1 MRAMPTSFVPL
12 LALAPSIPGV
22 PAVGGFGTIAA
33 AATIPVAGAIYV
45 LLFWGKR
52 SAGEC
57 SWREDEQIG
66 LKVIVGTLIMMGTAL
81 LAGGFQGL
89 LHLLLTFKNFGPTL
103 KVVLPDLLVGAAV
116 LGGSIMFAVPKTNH
130 AQQPKALRL
139 TAGAIALV
147 GAVATVMG
155 FDTLLKTIF
164 LWPSWSDVVD
174 SLTSLITSVAVFGGA
189 GYMYAKMI
197 GVEVPD
203 IPMPQQPTQAQAQ
216 QYQQPAQQQYQAAP
230 QQAAPQQAYQQPAQQ
245 QYQQPPQ
252 QQAYPS
258 APPQGGGYPP
268 PQGGGYPPQQ
278 GGSAP
283 PRPGAPPA
291 PGGGGY
297 PPPGYGGQ

>member
-22 PAVGGFGTIAA
+22 PSVGFGTIAA
-33 AATIPVAGAIYV
+33 AATLPIAGAIYI

-66 LKVIVGTLIMMGTAL
+66 LKVIVGTMIMMGTAL
-81 LAGGFQGL
+81 LAGGLQGL
-89 LHLLLTFKNFGPTL
+89 LHLLLTFKNFVPTI

-116 LGGSIMFAVPKTNH
+116 LGGSIMFLVPKTNH
-130 AQQPKALRL
+130 SQQPKALRL

-147 GAVATVMG
+147 GAVSTVMG
-155 FDTLLKTIF
+155 LDGLLKTIF

-174 SLTSLITSVAVFGGA
+174 SLTSLITSVAVFGGS

-197 GVEVPD
+197 GVAVPE
-203 IPMPQQPTQAQAQ
+203 IPMPQQAQ
-216 QYQQPAQQQYQAAP
+216 QYQQPAAQQYQQPAAQ
-230 QQAAPQQAYQQPAQQ
+230 QQAYQQPAQQQQYQQPAQQ

-252 QQAYPS
+252 GGGY
-258 APPQGGGYPP
+258 PPQGGGYPP
-268 PQGGGYPPQQ
+268 PQG

>member
-1 MRAMPTSFVPL
+1 MPTSFVPL
-12 LALAPSIPGV
+12 VALAPSIPGV
-22 PAVGGFGTIAA
+22 PAIGGFGTIAA

-52 SAGEC
+52 STGEC

-66 LKVIVGTLIMMGTAL
+66 LKVIVGTMIMMGTAL
-81 LAGGFQGL
+81 LAGGLQGL
-89 LHLLLTFKNFGPTL
+89 LHLLLTFKNFGATL

-116 LGGSIMFAVPKTNH
+116 LGGSIMFLVPKTNH
-130 AQQPKALRL
+130 AAQPKALRL

-147 GAVATVMG
+147 GAVSTVIG
-155 FDTLLKTIF
+155 LDTLLKTIF

-174 SLTSLITSVAVFGGA
+174 SLTSLITSVGVFGGA

-203 IPMPQQPTQAQAQ
+203 IPMPQSQAQAQ
-216 QYQQPAQQQYQAAP
+216 YQQPAAQQQYQAAP
-230 QQAAPQQAYQQPAQQ
+230 QQAAPQQQAYQQPAAQQ

-252 QQAYPS
+252 QAY
-258 APPQGGGYPP
+258 PPQGGGYPP
-268 PQGGGYPPQQ
+268 PQGGGYPPPQG

-283 PRPGAPPA
+283 PRPGGPPA

>member
-22 PAVGGFGTIAA
+22 PSVGFGTIAA
-33 AATIPVAGAIYV
+33 AATLPIAGAIYI

-66 LKVIVGTLIMMGTAL
+66 LKVIVGTMIMMGTAL
-81 LAGGFQGL
+81 LAGGLQGL
-89 LHLLLTFKNFGPTL
+89 LHLLLTFKNFVPTI

-116 LGGSIMFAVPKTNH
+116 LGGAIMFLVPKTNH
-130 AQQPKALRL
+130 SQQPKALRL

-147 GAVATVMG
+147 GAVSTVMG
-155 FDTLLKTIF
+155 LDDLLKTIF

-174 SLTSLITSVAVFGGA
+174 SLTSLITSVAVFGGS

-197 GVEVPD
+197 GVAVPE
-203 IPMPQQPTQAQAQ
+203 IPMPQQAQ
-216 QYQQPAQQQYQAAP
+216 QYQQPAAQQYQQPAAQ
-230 QQAAPQQAYQQPAQQ
+230 QQAYQQPAQQQQYQQPAQQ

-252 QQAYPS
+252 GGGY
-258 APPQGGGYPP
+258 PPQGGGYPP
-268 PQGGGYPPQQ
+268 PQG

>member
-1 MRAMPTSFVPL
+1 MPTSFVPL

-22 PAVGGFGTIAA
+22 PAIGGFGTIAA
-33 AATIPVAGAIYV
+33 AATLPIAGAIYI

-66 LKVIVGTLIMMGTAL
+66 LKVIVGTMIMMGTAL

-116 LGGSIMFAVPKTNH
+116 LGGSIMFLVPKTNH

-139 TAGAIALV
+139 TAGAIALI
-147 GAVATVMG
+147 GAVVTVMG
-155 FDTLLKTIF
+155 FDSLLKTIF

-203 IPMPQQPTQAQAQ
+203 IPMPQQQAQAQQ

-230 QQAAPQQAYQQPAQQ
+230 QQAAPQQAAPQQAYQQPAQQQ

-252 QQAYPS
+252 QAYPPQ
-258 APPQGGGYPP
+258 AGGYPPPQGGGYPP
-268 PQGGGYPPQQ
+268 PQGG
-278 GGSAP
+278 SAP
-283 PRPGAPPA
+283 PRPGGPPA

>member
-1 MRAMPTSFVPL
+1 MPTPFLPL
-12 LALAPSIPGV
+12 VALAPSIPGV
-22 PAVGGFGTIAA
+22 PAIGGFGTIAA
-33 AATIPVAGAIYV
+33 AATIPVAGAIYI

-66 LKVIVGTLIMMGTAL
+66 LKVIVGTMIMMGTAL
-81 LAGGFQGL
+81 LAGGLQGL

-130 AQQPKALRL
+130 SQQPKALRL
-139 TAGAIALV
+139 TAGAIALI

-155 FDTLLKTIF
+155 LDSLLKTIF

-189 GYMYAKMI
+189 GYMYARMI
-197 GVEVPD
+197 GVQLPD
-203 IPMPQQPTQAQAQ
+203 IPMPQQQSQSQAQAAQQYQQAAAQQQYQQPAAQQPAQ
-216 QYQQPAQQQYQAAP
+216 QYQQPAQ
-230 QQAAPQQAYQQPAQQ
+230 QQ

-252 QQAYPS
+252 QQAYPPQS
-258 APPQGGGYPP
+258 GGYPPQGGGYPP
-268 PQGGGYPPQQ
+268 PQG

>member
-22 PAVGGFGTIAA
+22 PSVGFGTIAA
-33 AATIPVAGAIYV
+33 AATLPVAGAIYI

-66 LKVIVGTLIMMGTAL
+66 LKVIVGTMIMMGTAL
-81 LAGGFQGL
+81 LAGGLQGL
-89 LHLLLTFKNFGPTL
+89 LHLLLTFKNFVPTI

-116 LGGSIMFAVPKTNH
+116 LGGAIMFLVPKTNH
-130 AQQPKALRL
+130 SQQPKALRL

-147 GAVATVMG
+147 GAVSTVMG
-155 FDTLLKTIF
+155 LDDLLKTIF

-174 SLTSLITSVAVFGGA
+174 SLTSLITSVAVFGGS

-197 GVEVPD
+197 GVAVPE
-203 IPMPQQPTQAQAQ
+203 IPMPQQAQQ
-216 QYQQPAQQQYQAAP
+216 QYQQPAAQQYQ
-230 QQAAPQQAYQQPAQQ
+230 QQAAQQQAYQQPAQQ
-245 QYQQPPQ
+245 QQYQQPAQPQ
-252 QQAYPS
+252 YQQPAQGGGY
-258 APPQGGGYPP
+258 PPQGGGYPP
-268 PQGGGYPPQQ
+268 PQG

>member
-1 MRAMPTSFVPL
+1 MPTSFVPL
-12 LALAPSIPGV
+12 VALAPSIPGV
-22 PAVGGFGTIAA
+22 PPIGGFGTVAA
-33 AATIPVAGAIYV
+33 AAALPIAGAIYV

-81 LAGGFQGL
+81 LAGGLQGL
-89 LHLLLTFKNFGPTL
+89 LHLLLTFKNFVPTL

-116 LGGSIMFAVPKTNH
+116 LGGTIMFAVPKTNH
-130 AQQPKALRL
+130 TQQPKALRL
-139 TAGAIALV
+139 TAGAIVLV
-147 GAVATVMG
+147 GAIATVMG
-155 FDTLLKTIF
+155 LDSLLKTIF

-174 SLTSLITSVAVFGGA
+174 SLTSLLTAVIVFGGS

-203 IPMPQQPTQAQAQ
+203 IPMPQQQQ
-216 QYQQPAQQQYQAAP
+216 QYQQPAQQQYQQQAAP

-245 QYQQPPQ
+245 QQYQQPPQ
-252 QQAYPS
+252 QSY
-258 APPQGGGYPP
+258 PPQGGGYPP
-268 PQGGGYPPQQ
+268 PQGGGYPPPGGG

-283 PRPGAPPA
+283 PR

>member
-12 LALAPSIPGV
+12 VALAPSIPGV
-22 PAVGGFGTIAA
+22 PSVGFGTIAA
-33 AATIPVAGAIYV
+33 AAAIPVAGAIYV

-57 SWREDEQIG
+57 TWREDEQIG
-66 LKVIVGTLIMMGTAL
+66 LKVIVGTMIMMGTAL

-116 LGGSIMFAVPKTNH
+116 LGGSIMFLVPKTNH
-130 AQQPKALRL
+130 AQEPKALRL
-139 TAGAIALV
+139 TAGAIALI

-155 FDTLLKTIF
+155 LDSLLKTIF

-174 SLTSLITSVAVFGGA
+174 SLTSLITSVAVFGGS

-197 GVEVPD
+197 GVQVPD
-203 IPMPQQPTQAQAQ
+203 IPMPQQPSPSQAQQQ
-216 QYQQPAQQQYQAAP
+216 QYQQPAQQQ
-230 QQAAPQQAYQQPAQQ
+230 AYQQPAAQQ
-245 QYQQPPQ
+245 QYQQPAPQ
-252 QQAYPS
+252 QQYQQPAQQAY
-258 APPQGGGYPP
+258 PPQGGGYPP
-268 PQGGGYPPQQ
+268 PQGGGYPPPQ

-283 PRPGAPPA
+283 PRPGGPPA

>member
-12 LALAPSIPGV
+12 VALAPSIPGV
-22 PAVGGFGTIAA
+22 PAVGFGTIAA
-33 AATIPVAGAIYV
+33 AATLPIAGAIYI

-66 LKVIVGTLIMMGTAL
+66 LKVIVGTMIMMGTAL
-81 LAGGFQGL
+81 LAGGLQGL
-89 LHLLLTFKNFGPTL
+89 LHLLLTFKNFVPTI

-116 LGGSIMFAVPKTNH
+116 LGGSIMFLVPKTNH
-130 AQQPKALRL
+130 SQQPKALRL
-139 TAGAIALV
+139 TAGAIALI
-147 GAVATVMG
+147 GAVTSVMG
-155 FDTLLKTIF
+155 LDGLLKTIF

-174 SLTSLITSVAVFGGA
+174 ALTSLITSVAVFGGS
-189 GYMYAKMI
+189 GYMYAKMS
-197 GVEVPD
+197 GVQVPE
-203 IPMPQQPTQAQAQ
+203 IPMPQQAAQQQ
-216 QYQQPAQQQYQAAP
+216 QYQQPAQQQYQ
-230 QQAAPQQAYQQPAQQ
+230 QQAAQQQAYQQPAQQQQYQQPAQQ

-252 QQAYPS
+252 A
-258 APPQGGGYPP
+258 GGYPP
-268 PQGGGYPPQQ
+268 PQGGGYPPPQG

>member
-1 MRAMPTSFVPL
+1 MPTSFVPL

-22 PAVGGFGTIAA
+22 PSVGFGTIAA
-33 AATIPVAGAIYV
+33 AATLPVAGAIYI

-66 LKVIVGTLIMMGTAL
+66 LKVIVGTMIMMGTAL
-81 LAGGFQGL
+81 LAGGLQGL
-89 LHLLLTFKNFGPTL
+89 LHLLLTFKNFVPTI

-116 LGGSIMFAVPKTNH
+116 LGGAIMFLVPKTNH
-130 AQQPKALRL
+130 SQQPKALRL

-147 GAVATVMG
+147 GAVSTVMG
-155 FDTLLKTIF
+155 LDDLLKTIF

-174 SLTSLITSVAVFGGA
+174 SLTSLITSVAVFGGS

-197 GVEVPD
+197 GVAVPE
-203 IPMPQQPTQAQAQ
+203 IPMPQQAQQ
-216 QYQQPAQQQYQAAP
+216 QYQQPAAQQYQ
-230 QQAAPQQAYQQPAQQ
+230 QQAAQQQAYQQPAQQ
-245 QYQQPPQ
+245 QQYQQPAQPQ
-252 QQAYPS
+252 YQQPAQGGGY
-258 APPQGGGYPP
+258 PPQGGGYPP
-268 PQGGGYPPQQ
+268 PQG

>member
-1 MRAMPTSFVPL
+1 
-12 LALAPSIPGV
+12 
-22 PAVGGFGTIAA
+22 
-33 AATIPVAGAIYV
+33 
-45 LLFWGKR
+45 
-52 SAGEC
+52 
-57 SWREDEQIG
+57 
-66 LKVIVGTLIMMGTAL
+66 MGTAL
-81 LAGGFQGL
+81 LAGGLQGL

-116 LGGSIMFAVPKTNH
+116 LGGAIMFLVPKTNH
-130 AQQPKALRL
+130 SQQPKALRL

-147 GAVATVMG
+147 GAVSTVMG
-155 FDTLLKTIF
+155 LDDLLKTIF

-174 SLTSLITSVAVFGGA
+174 SLTSLITSVAVFGGS

-197 GVEVPD
+197 GVAVPE
-203 IPMPQQPTQAQAQ
+203 IPMPQQAQ
-216 QYQQPAQQQYQAAP
+216 QQYQQPAAQQYQQQAAQQQAYQQPAQQQQ
-230 QQAAPQQAYQQPAQQ
+230 YQQPAQQ

-252 QQAYPS
+252 AAGY
-258 APPQGGGYPP
+258 PPQGGGYPP
-268 PQGGGYPPQQ
+268 PQG

>member
-1 MRAMPTSFVPL
+1 MPTPFVPL
-12 LALAPSIPGV
+12 VALAPSIPGV
-22 PAVGGFGTIAA
+22 PAIGGFGTIAA
-33 AATIPVAGAIYV
+33 GAAIPVAGAIYV

-66 LKVIVGTLIMMGTAL
+66 LKVIVGTMIMMGTAL
-81 LAGGFQGL
+81 LAGGLQGL

-139 TAGAIALV
+139 TAGAIVLV
-147 GAVATVMG
+147 GAVSSVLG
-155 FDTLLKTIF
+155 LDSLLKTIF

-174 SLTSLITSVAVFGGA
+174 SLTSLITSVAVMGGA

-203 IPMPQQPTQAQAQ
+203 IPMPQQPSQSQAQ
-216 QYQQPAQQQYQAAP
+216 QYQQPAQQYQAAP

-252 QQAYPS
+252 QSY
-258 APPQGGGYPP
+258 PPQGGGYPP
-268 PQGGGYPPQQ
+268 PQGGGY
-278 GGSAP
+278 GSAP

>member
-12 LALAPSIPGV
+12 VALAPSLPGV
-22 PAVGGFGTIAA
+22 SSIGGFGTIAA
-33 AATIPVAGAIYV
+33 AAPIPVAGAIYV

-57 SWREDEQIG
+57 AWREDEQIG
-66 LKVIVGTLIMMGTAL
+66 LKVIVGTMIMMGTAL
-81 LAGGFQGL
+81 LAGGLQGL

-116 LGGSIMFAVPKTNH
+116 LGGSIMFLVPKTNH

-155 FDTLLKTIF
+155 LDDLLKTIF
-164 LWPSWSDVVD
+164 LWPSWSAVVD
-174 SLTSLITSVAVFGGA
+174 SLTSLLTSVAVFGGS
-189 GYMYAKMI
+189 GYMYAKMV
-197 GVEVPD
+197 GVEMPD
-203 IPMPQQPTQAQAQ
+203 IPMPQQQQAQAQ
-216 QYQQPAQQQYQAAP
+216 QYQQPAQQ
-230 QQAAPQQAYQQPAQQ
+230 YQQPAQQ
-245 QYQQPPQ
+245 QAPQQQYQQPAQQQQYQQPAQ
-252 QQAYPS
+252 QQAYP
-258 APPQGGGYPP
+258 PQAGGGYPP
-268 PQGGGYPPQQ
+268 PQGGGYPPPQ

>member
-12 LALAPSIPGV
+12 VALAPSIPGV
-22 PAVGGFGTIAA
+22 PSIGGFGTIAA
-33 AATIPVAGAIYV
+33 AAAIPVAGAIYV

-66 LKVIVGTLIMMGTAL
+66 LKVIAGTMIMMGTAL

-139 TAGAIALV
+139 TAGAIVLV
-147 GAVATVMG
+147 GAVATVLG
-155 FDTLLKTIF
+155 LDSLLKTIF

-203 IPMPQQPTQAQAQ
+203 IPMPQQPSQSQAQQ
-216 QYQQPAQQQYQAAP
+216 QYQQPAQQYQAAP
-230 QQAAPQQAYQQPAQQ
+230 QQPAAPPQQYQQPAQQ

-252 QQAYPS
+252 QQAYPPQ
-258 APPQGGGYPP
+258 AGGYPPQQAGGYPP
-268 PQGGGYPPQQ
+268 PQA

-283 PRPGAPPA
+283 PRPGGPPA